1 MPRDPGDRNREGIP
15 PMAPSS
21 RASEPTTATAGRTLM
36 SRRAFLG
43 LLGLGGAAVVSGGSV
58 ASAYSFQVER
68 ISASIAGLRRPL
80 TLAWLCDMHYG
91 PFIRQGSVAAWV
103 DAALDLAP
111 DLVVL
116 GGDLVDQHAP
126 DDVTPLITELSRLE
140 APLGVYS
147 VLGNHEYARFG
158 RGGAL
163 DAFIADLLEAGVP
176 TLVNRGTQVR
186 DDLYLAGIDAAG
198 GGARR
203 ILTALRER
211 PPSVP
216 ALVAAH
222 KPDVLPLMP
231 EDVALTLCG
240 HTHGGQVRLPGI
252 GPLLFDS
259 RLSRDYSSG
268 WYHSPSLGYV
278 SRGLGVG
285 YVPVRI
291 ACPAELTLA
300 TLVPA

>member
-1 MPRDPGDRNREGIP
+1 MPRDP
-15 PMAPSS
+15 
-21 RASEPTTATAGRTLM
+21 SEPDRADSPPVTVSSGEPRPIAESIGRRVM

-43 LLGLGGAAVVSGGSV
+43 LLGLGGATMVTGGSV
-58 ASAYSFQVER
+58 ASAYRFQVER
-68 ISASIAGLRRPL
+68 ISAPIAGLRRPL
-80 TLAWLCDMHYG
+80 TLAWLCDMHFG
-91 PFIRQGSVAAWV
+91 PFIREGSVAAWV
-103 DAALDLAP
+103 DATLELAP

-116 GGDLVDQHAP
+116 GGDLVDHHAP
-126 DDVTPLITELSRLE
+126 DDVAPLIAELRRLE

-163 DAFIADLLEAGVP
+163 DAFVADLLEAGMP
-176 TLVNRGTQVR
+176 TLVNRGILVR

-203 ILTALRER
+203 ILRALQER
-211 PPSVP
+211 PTGVA

-222 KPDVLPLMP
+222 KPDVLPLIP

-259 RLSRDYSSG
+259 RISRDYSSG
-268 WYHSPSLGYV
+268 WYRSPSLGYV

-291 ACPAELTLA
+291 ACPAELTFA

>member
-1 MPRDPGDRNREGIP
+1 MADGSTTPEQRPPAPPNAPRSSTDRSAG
-15 PMAPSS
+15 
-21 RASEPTTATAGRTLM
+21 TYATRGM

-43 LLGLGGAAVVSGGSV
+43 LLGLGVVAAGAGVPI
-58 ASAYSFQVER
+58 ASTYRFQVER
-68 ISASIAGLRRPL
+68 ISVSHPSIARPL
-80 TLAWLCDMHYG
+80 TVAWLCDMHFG
-91 PFIRQGSVAAWV
+91 PFIRAGSVAAWV
-103 DAALDLAP
+103 DATLELAP
-111 DLVVL
+111 DLVLL

-126 DDVTPLITELSRLE
+126 DDVSPLIAQLRRLQ

-158 RGGAL
+158 SGPAL
-163 DAFIADLLEAGVP
+163 AAFVADLHDAGIT
-176 TLVNRGTQVR
+176 TLVNRGVAVR

-203 ILTALRER
+203 LRVALQDH
-211 PPSVP
+211 PPG
-216 ALVAAH
+216 AMRLVAAH
-222 KPDVLPLMP
+222 KPDVLPFVP
-231 EDVALTLCG
+231 ADVELTLCG

-252 GPLLFDS
+252 GPLLVDS

-268 WYHSPSLGYV
+268 WYRSPSLGYV

-285 YVPVRI
+285 HVPLRI

-300 TLVPA
+300 TLTPA